1 MFNSDKFKLK
11 IEWTFHTGWNVKVLK
26 MGCDIPVVEVNN
38 YDTGKAMEEVQSKLF
53 EYLESES
60 D

>member
-38 YDTGKAMEEVQSKLF
+38 YDIGKAMEEAQSKLF

>member
-11 IEWTFHTGWNVKVLK
+11 IEWTYCTGWNVKVLK
-26 MGCDIPVVEVNN
+26 LGCDVPVISIWNS
-38 YDTGKAMEEVQSKLF
+38 DIKQAMEEVQSKLI